1 MDELIEIAGPLAERV
16 RRVCLGFPDAT
27 ERLSHGEPTWF
38 VKGKQFAN
46 MDTNHHNSGHIAV
59 ICAAPA
65 GAQETLIA
73 ANAKRFFRPPY
84 VGGRGWI
91 GIRLDEE
98 DVDWGE
104 VTSLLGEAV
113 EYIRPARRKR

>member
-1 MDELIEIAGPLAERV
+1 MQDFLEVAGPLTERV
-16 RRVCLGFPDAT
+16 RSICLDFPDT
-27 ERLSHGEPTWF
+27 MEKLSHAEPTWF
-38 VKGKQFAN
+38 VKGKQYAN

-59 ICAAPA
+59 HCAAPS

-91 GIRLDEE
+91 GIRLDDE

-104 VTSLLGEAV
+104 VATLLADAV
-113 EYIRPARRKR
+113 ASVRSPARR

>member
-1 MDELIEIAGPLAERV
+1 MQELMQAAGPLTERI
-16 RRVCLGFPDAT
+16 RALCLGFPDAT
-27 ERLSHGEPTWF
+27 EKLSHGEPTWF

-59 ICAAPA
+59 HCAAPS
-65 GAQETLIA
+65 GAQETLIG
-73 ANAKRFFRPPY
+73 ANGKRFFRPPY

-91 GIRLDEE
+91 GIRLDDK

-104 VTSLLGEAV
+104 VASLLVDAV
-113 EYIRPARRKR
+113 ECIRPPSRKQ